1 MILLGTA
8 AFLLMLLGDVNDAL
22 WHRSALRLCFPVG
35 LILLAAAT
43 AARLSLE
50 AFDTAWCAVA
60 AAFLLLLLYALFG
73 SFSVKDA
80 YVSQECGRRVYDKG
94 FYALCR
100 HPGVVW
106 MAGLLVCL
114 WLAGGLRLFSAVVY
128 TLLDVDRGVPEV
140 LNSCYDVRVLLDSTS
155 KMMDGKKLTDI
166 KLPFLAGLVEKATMK
181 KISGTVI
188 EELLAR
194 YHLI

>member
-8 AFLLMLLGDVNDAL
+8 AFFLMLLGDVNDAL

-60 AAFLLLLLYALFG
+60 AAFLLVLLYALFG

-100 HPGVVW
+100 HPGV
-106 MAGLLVCL
+106 L
-114 WLAGGLRLFSAVVY
+114 
-128 TLLDVDRGVPEV
+128 
-140 LNSCYDVRVLLDSTS
+140 
-155 KMMDGKKLTDI
+155 
-166 KLPFLAGLVEKATMK
+166 FLAGLYVSLHYALALPWADAAVYALLNLLLAALEDKWLFPLSIGGYDEYKTRVPFLIPTSEGIK
-181 KISGTVI
+181 KIFK
-188 EELLAR
+188 R
-194 YHLI
+194 

>member
-1 MILLGTA
+1 M
-8 AFLLMLLGDVNDAL
+8 LMLLGDVNDAL

-60 AAFLLLLLYALFG
+60 AAFLLVLLYALFG

-100 HPGVVW
+100 HPGVLFF
-106 MAGLLVCL
+106 AGLYVSLHYA
-114 WLAGGLRLFSAVVY
+114 LALPWADAAVY
-128 TLLDVDRGVPEV
+128 ALLN
-140 LNSCYDVRVLLDSTS
+140 L
-155 KMMDGKKLTDI
+155 
-166 KLPFLAGLVEKATMK
+166 
-181 KISGTVI
+181 
-188 EELLAR
+188 LLAA
-194 YHLI
+194 L

>member
-8 AFLLMLLGDVNDAL
+8 AFFLMLLGDVNDAL

-60 AAFLLLLLYALFG
+60 AAFLLVLLYALFG

-80 YVSQECGRRVYDKG
+80 YVSQEFGRRVYDKG

-100 HPGVVW
+100 HPGV
-106 MAGLLVCL
+106 LF
-114 WLAGGLRLFSAVVY
+114 LRGFMSRSTMPLRCRGRMPRCTRCSTCFLRRWRTSGSFRSRSADM
-128 TLLDVDRGVPEV
+128 T
-140 LNSCYDVRVLLDSTS
+140 SIKRV
-155 KMMDGKKLTDI
+155 
-166 KLPFLAGLVEKATMK
+166 F
-181 KISGTVI
+181 
-188 EELLAR
+188 R
-194 YHLI
+194 F